1 MSVSEFGVGRS
12 QIGDQRFATA
22 NPSVGG
28 SDVTVASSV
37 ISPPS
42 SVLCPATLRVALLT
56 GGDDKS
62 YALGLTSALV
72 AQGVCIDFVG
82 SDKVDAPE
90 LHTPPLI
97 NFLNLRGDQREN
109 VSFRRKAMRIL
120 AYYGR
125 LVRYAATARPPIFHI
140 LWNNKFDFID
150 RVLLMLYY
158 RVLGKKIV
166 FTAHN
171 VNAAKRDSK
180 DSFLNRQSLRIQYGL
195 SNHIFVHTE
204 RMRSELTSGFGV
216 PERKISV
223 IPFGINNTSPVT
235 EITRSQS
242 KQKMGVSPEH
252 KTALFFGQI
261 APYKGLEYLMDAFK
275 ELAKTDESYRLIIAG
290 KVKRGHWAYW
300 DGIQRKIAGSRFR
313 NQIIERIEHIPDEE
327 VELYFKAADVL
338 VAPYINIFQSGLPFL
353 AYSFGLPV
361 IATDV
366 GSLRRDIV
374 EGRTGFVCQPKDL
387 SDLAETIDKYFQSE
401 LFRNL
406 ETRRAEIKVYANEHY
421 SWDKVAAITTT
432 VYSQLLTSNV

>member
-1 MSVSEFGVGRS
+1 
-12 QIGDQRFATA
+12 
-22 NPSVGG
+22 
-28 SDVTVASSV
+28 
-37 ISPPS
+37 
-42 SVLCPATLRVALLT
+42 
-56 GGDDKS
+56 
-62 YALGLTSALV
+62 
-72 AQGVCIDFVG
+72 
-82 SDKVDAPE
+82 
-90 LHTPPLI
+90 
-97 NFLNLRGDQREN
+97 
-109 VSFRRKAMRIL
+109 
-120 AYYGR
+120 
-125 LVRYAATARPPIFHI
+125 
-140 LWNNKFDFID
+140 
-150 RVLLMLYY
+150 MLYY
-158 RVLGKKIV
+158 HVLGKKMV

-180 DSFLNRQSLRIQYGL
+180 DSFLNRLSLRIQYGL

-204 RMRSELTSGFGV
+204 GMKSQLTSGFGV

-252 KTALFFGQI
+252 KTTLFFGQI

-290 KVKRGHWAYW
+290 KVKRGHQAYW

-374 EGRTGFVCQPKDL
+374 EGRTGFVCQSKDL
-387 SDLAETIDKYFQSE
+387 FDLAETIDKYFQSE

-406 ETRRAEIKVYANEHY
+406 ENRRLQIKEYANERY
-421 SWDKVAAITTT
+421 SWDKVAKMTTA
-432 VYSQLLTSNV
+432 VYYGLVPSLTEK